1 MCGKVYENFIR
12 KFLPPKLTKRMKICD
27 MCKKE
32 VQNFSQWGL
41 GVYTKEN
48 NSPKRADVCT
58 ECMERILSD
67 LPNPTP
73 HE

>member
-1 MCGKVYENFIR
+1 
-12 KFLPPKLTKRMKICD
+12 MKICD